1 MDPTHVREDKFLRIL
16 RDDFR
21 LNGVLQLM
29 KIFLAVAAVL
39 AWVFGGAL
47 LLAPAQF
54 YTPTR
59 MVLTPM
65 LATLAQAHGATLL
78 GLGTVNWLA
87 RKADKEGLRAVLAG
101 NLVAQLASLGIVLR
115 TMSLGAGTAVI
126 PGVVIHVVLGCGFA
140 LFLVKA
146 RTGGQ

>member
-1 MDPTHVREDKFLRIL
+1 
-16 RDDFR
+16 
-21 LNGVLQLM
+21 M
-29 KIFLAVAAVL
+29 KIFLAVAAAL

-54 YTPTR
+54 YAPTR

-65 LATLAQAHGATLL
+65 LTTLAQAHGATIL
-78 GLGTVNWLA
+78 GLGTVNWFA
-87 RKADKEGLRAVLAG
+87 RRADKAGQIAVLAG

-115 TMSLGAGTAVI
+115 TMSLGAGTEVI
-126 PGVVIHVVLGCGFA
+126 PGVVIHVVMGCGFA

-146 RTGGQ
+146 RTGGE